1 MKKFDNYLDDI
12 RLFPTPTQVGL
23 LMDAR
28 NKLQAARTA
37 VCEAQDAHHSAT
49 GKYLNV
55 NDIRTT
61 TPRVHIDEAV
71 EVSSGV
77 IEFSIVNAWLS
88 AGISDGKAREVNEEK
103 INSLYYPR
111 VIREDGTP
119 YIQIAHIGE
128 IRMETYPYSDADPK
142 DMRAYLS
149 FPTEE
154 NDVWTV
160 AFYGSEPI
168 TVREE
173 TAVLAE
179 PTVELPTSEEHSSEV
194 SFVDALRFVEQ
205 AIKASELAQE
215 NAKLMISGLVPH
227 VERLVNKI
235 QAVENF
241 QQAEAVVDEPPYQ
254 NGWPEKDVHVVYFVQ
269 GEESLRIKIGETHNL
284 VERIRSLRGGQTS
297 EKLRILGWM
306 EADKNTEKELHTK
319 FQTHRIHNEWFLPVV
334 EIYQFIVEHTHRI
347 YEQ

>member
-12 RLFPTPTQVGL
+12 RLFPTPIQVGL

-37 VCEAQDAHHSAT
+37 VCEAQNAHYSAT
-49 GKYLNV
+49 GKFLRASDV
-55 NDIRTT
+55 RTSE
-61 TPRVHIDEAV
+61 PQVRVEEAV
-71 EVSSGV
+71 AVSSGV
-77 IEFSIVNAWLS
+77 IEVSIVRSWLS
-88 AGISDGKAREVNEEK
+88 AGLDDGRGREVDEDK
-103 INSLYYPR
+103 INRIYYPH
-111 VIREDGTP
+111 VKEAPD
-119 YIQIAHIGE
+119 AHYLQLGCIGD
-128 IRMETYPYSDADPK
+128 IRMETFPYDDIDPK
-142 DMRAYLS
+142 ELKAFLS
-149 FPTEE
+149 YPLED
-154 NDVWTV
+154 NDEWTI

-168 TVREE
+168 TVSEE

-194 SFVDALRFVEQ
+194 SFVDALRFAEQ

-241 QQAEAVVDEPPYQ
+241 QQAEAVVDEPPSQ

-284 VERIRSLRGGQTS
+284 VKRIRSLRGGQTS

-306 EADKNTEKELHTK
+306 GADQDTEKELHAK
-319 FQTHRIHNEWFLPVV
+319 FRAHRVHNEWFLPAV
-334 EIYQFIVEHTHRI
+334 EIFQFIVEHTHRI